1 MATSKSLRKEMLFLK
16 NYDVIHFNHISLS
29 FLALWCKLKNIGKSR
44 VMHIRTM
51 PPINFFSKLLCYA
64 SQKSCNDFVYI
75 TENEKHHIHSLIKQP
90 KNNEVIIYNPIK
102 FSSKSK
108 KIYIKSQRKLKVGVL
123 SNFSYNRGVDRTLE
137 IFELIPSN
145 KRHLFT
151 FIFAGDMTL
160 EKSVPKIPKYFTNN
174 KKKFS
179 DYVKTKNYKN
189 NFIFLGQLEKPE
201 SLLKSIDVLLKPTRL
216 NNPWGRDILEALY
229 FGKPVISIGKY
240 KKFVETNKTGL
251 LQEKY
256 DPNKIK
262 DWLIALEA
270 NRQILNQYATEA
282 KKRVK
287 KLCDP
292 SKASEK
298 LIRVWTRIT

>member
-1 MATSKSLRKEMLFLK
+1 M
-16 NYDVIHFNHISLS
+16 
-29 FLALWCKLKNIGKSR
+29 
-44 VMHIRTM
+44 
-51 PPINFFSKLLCYA
+51 
-64 SQKSCNDFVYI
+64 
-75 TENEKHHIHSLIKQP
+75 
-90 KNNEVIIYNPIK
+90 
-102 FSSKSK
+102 
-108 KIYIKSQRKLKVGVL
+108 
-123 SNFSYNRGVDRTLE
+123 
-137 IFELIPSN
+137 
-145 KRHLFT
+145 
-151 FIFAGDMTL
+151 
-160 EKSVPKIPKYFTNN
+160 
-174 KKKFS
+174 
-179 DYVKTKNYKN
+179 
-189 NFIFLGQLEKPE
+189 
-201 SLLKSIDVLLKPTRL
+201 LLKPTRL